1 MIANTKQLIRLGL
14 LDDHQIV
21 IDGLKL
27 LLNDQANLQVV
38 VESIKG
44 NDFIKQLKSN
54 PLDIVL
60 TDIIMPNQMNGVEI
74 AKFIKTHFPSLA
86 IIVLSMN
93 EDKKVI
99 YELINEIG
107 VEGFISKATGKE
119 ELLLAIKTVY
129 QGKQY
134 FAPEI
139 KNLLSLQQRILKETN
154 ELHLSKREMDIIQ
167 GIEKRLTNKQ
177 IADQLFISDQTVETH
192 RKNIYRKTN
201 TKGEAA
207 LIEFLKRKGVI
218 N

>member
-1 MIANTKQLIRLGL
+1 MENTKQLIKLGL

-27 LLNDQANLQVV
+27 LLNDQVNLQVV
-38 VESIKG
+38 VESIKS
-44 NDFIKQLKSN
+44 NDFIQQLKSN
-54 PLDIVL
+54 PIDIVL
-60 TDIIMPNQMNGVEI
+60 TDIIMPNQMNGVEV
-74 AKFIKTHFPSLA
+74 AKYIKANFPSVA
-86 IIVLSMN
+86 ILVLSMN